1 MTAAEIKQL
10 TTLREVATG
19 LGIDL
24 PRDGVKFSSPFRHD
38 KNPSCTVR
46 GELFTDWSTGEH
58 LDCIA
63 VHAAATNQTIAEA
76 IRELGDKLSGKEF
89 LPPVARLSQPLEIPT
104 APVEA
109 PKKIAEPS
117 EELIQTAAQSRGL
130 SVEAFEHARRF
141 LGTLSYNLVHGQKCW
156 VLSDAK
162 KIGWEA
168 RRCDG
173 RSFDALGDLQVRKTH
188 SKGRGL
194 KSWPLGILPPGVPSI
209 RIALKKP
216 PILLVEG
223 TPDYVAAC
231 ELILPLAPRL
241 VIPCAMLGKSADIS
255 SDALQHFEGRRVSIA
270 GHPDARDRVVA
281 WANQIRDAKAASV
294 HAVVLNNDLN
304 DLLRMAPNNAE
315 ELRTLLKIDQ

>member
-1 MTAAEIKQL
+1 MRAAQIKERL
-10 TTLREVATG
+10 TLREVAAMVS
-19 LGIDL
+19 IDL
-24 PRDGVKFSSPFRHD
+24 PKDDVKFQSPFRSD
-38 KNPSCTVR
+38 KNPSCSIN
-46 GELFTDWSTGEH
+46 GDLFTDWSSGEH
-58 LDCIA
+58 LDSIGFF
-63 VHAAATNQTIAEA
+63 AAAKNISNAAA
-76 IRELGDKLSGKEF
+76 IRELRLQSSGEANRPLIVRPRKPPE
-89 LPPVARLSQPLEIPT
+89 LPESR
-104 APVEA
+104 VEA
-109 PKKIAEPS
+109 PNPMEPS
-117 EELIQTAAQSRGL
+117 LDLIQQAAKSRGL
-130 SVEAFEHARRF
+130 SVEAFEHARMN
-141 LGTLSYNLVHGQKCW
+141 LGTLSYNRIHGQKCW

-173 RSFDALGDLQVRKTH
+173 RSFDALGNLQVRKSH

-194 KSWPLGILPPGVPSI
+194 KKWPLGILPPGVPSI

-281 WANQIRDAKAASV
+281 WAKQIRDAKAASV